1 MKKKLKNIVSSL
13 LAIVMI
19 LSVVMSNWTATEVH
33 AAETMAHLKA
43 GSANGNEHFGGG
55 KPEAFVLSDKADITS
70 EDFSFTMKV
79 ASEKDATRFRFV
91 NKYVDDNHWSYI
103 AYDGKSGWFY
113 EFNNGGNK
121 NWPSLSTL
129 PAVNADDIVKVSGS
143 YKADGLHLTVVNET
157 TGQEGKAVAND
168 SNFLGLKDQAGKI
181 GFGAGAWGSD
191 FTDLYFTDVKSGSK
205 AWTDYSAWSLYKTVE
220 GQVWEPSVTMEEN
233 QKGRAWI
240 TVKGGSNNGGGHA
253 YGNAGAKAPVL
264 LLDQDKTMEMDGTM
278 SFAVKPSDNWGAFYT
293 YLDDS
298 HWLYIGYDSTSK
310 WYYQYQNGSAGAYPA
325 IKGLPDPV
333 AGQEMQMTVSLS
345 HETLTVNVNGTSV
358 SIPDQNLFKLAEAVN
373 GKGKFGIKTNGQT
386 EISFADF
393 QYNNVDCMEDKW
405 DFCAKREGQVKKKD
419 YSKLVPVKGVVTDK
433 TTGDK
438 IDDAKVL
445 IGSQQTKTNANGE
458 YSFEGID
465 IGTYVMAVTKP
476 GYQAYDSEI
485 EITDKKEI
493 VANVSLEAKSELDL
507 GNYDTIESESMK
519 AYIGKDFPVVARYE
533 MKTEGKEFFRGNE
546 NTLDTVVI
554 NGKEIKPEVT
564 VKETTADSR
573 TYSLHVEKQE
583 SKVNVDMDVKVSVKE
598 NTLTWEVTDLKKGNG
613 CASIAT
619 IDVPGLNLL
628 TVDAVDT
635 NANFAGAQATGSTVS
650 GDTFMDFENGFVP
663 ANKDGYMYAFLSTDK
678 LSAGLFSNSEAEGDK
693 RVIRANGADTIGL
706 SSAPWFY
713 ERGDKSGNLRKD
725 LEYPKSELPCA
736 KVAIAGD
743 LNEDGDIDWNDGA
756 LAYRDIMNIPYG
768 SEDIKDLVNYRIV
781 MNFASMAPNPY
792 LATADN
798 IKKVYLATDGLPQAV
813 MLKGYGNEGHDSA
826 NSEYADIAERQ
837 GGVEDFQ
844 NLIKIAHDYN
854 TEIGVH
860 VNAQEAYPESNSFCE
875 EMLQKPF
882 SNGWGWLDQSHV
894 IDKQWDLA
902 SEARWKRF
910 VQFYDR
916 INNTHHYSREWP
928 LAVEDSKG
936 TVDVSKKEI
945 QKEAESLKDNMDFIY
960 LDVWYQDSWE
970 TRQIAKEIN
979 SLGWRFSTEFS
990 RQGEYDSTWQHWATD
1005 AKYGGADAKGFNSS
1019 IVRFIRND
1027 QRDSQILNCPEYGGA
1042 MDNPLLGGYRL
1053 YGFEGWGGDRDFD
1066 NYITQTFNQN
1076 LPTKFLQHY
1085 YVTDWE
1091 NYEEGQSPVG
1101 NQEKQITLK
1110 NDNDDVVV
1118 VTRNEKQRSDD
1129 NIERRVTLNGKTV
1142 LNDVTYLLPWIDSD
1156 TKEEKL
1162 YHWNLDGGTTTW
1174 ELPDGWTGL
1183 GNVVMYELSDQGRI
1197 NKQDV
1202 AVSGGSVTLEAKAG
1216 TAYVLVKGEELKT
1229 LKHDFGEKDYVV
1241 DPGFNGYAGYG
1252 ENLSADEWS
1261 GDIEDPSIVV
1271 EKSST
1276 ANQRLAFNSPANDV
1290 AVTTTISGLKAGES
1304 YVAEVYV
1311 ENNSNAKATIE
1322 VNAGKEVVSNYTKK
1336 SFVTNYVQCDN
1347 KNRTKMQRILVSFV
1361 AEGKTAQ
1368 LTLKRAAGEGSTYF
1382 DDIRI
1387 VQKKLDNF
1395 QKDGSFKQDFETVVQ
1410 GIYPFVLG
1418 PAQGVTDPV
1427 THLSQLHAPFTQKG
1441 WNGRVID
1448 DVISGEW
1455 SLKHHGANTGII
1467 YQTIPQNFRFEPGKV
1482 YNVEFDYQSG
1492 PDKAY
1497 AFVVGN
1503 EGTFET
1509 PAAEDFLEK
1518 AHGET
1523 KHVKMQVVGAGNGQ
1537 TWIGLYENGSKA
1549 GDGKMG
1555 EVDFVL
1561 DNLVITE
1568 DKDAV
1573 AVTMSKTEMYKGETS
1588 KLYGSGL
1595 DKIKWTNEDDKVA
1608 VLDAEANVVKA
1619 LKEGTTKMTA
1629 ELPDGKTQEF
1639 TIVVKDRVITEIPRE
1654 EYQDISSEANT
1665 EQASGEPAG
1674 SGVASAATDGN
1685 SDTYWHSSWSG
1696 GVNESNPAVLTVD
1709 LGKTTSIGGFKF
1721 QQRPADNNGVVYK
1734 FKYRILDE
1742 NKEVLAESDVI
1753 KVPEA
1758 ERTGAAWHSELL
1770 ENPTDARFI
1779 EISVLEGKGGF
1790 AAIAEVQ
1797 PIRFEKV
1804 ADEAALQDAEVKV
1817 GETVQLTPE
1826 VAEGQ
1831 MLKGIVWSSSDE
1843 EIATVNKKGV
1853 VTGVKAGTAT
1863 ITITNAAGLKAEC
1876 TVTVTGEAEKPDPE
1890 NPDKPDPENPD
1901 KPDPENPD
1909 KPDPENPDK
1918 PNPENPDKPNPENP
1932 DKPNPENPD
1941 KPNPQ
1946 NPDKPNPQN
1955 PDKPNTNVDKADG
1968 SGQGQAGTTSTNAGV
1983 RTGDSNAILPITIVL
1998 IAAVAVIVVV
2008 MKKRKRQ

>member
-1 MKKKLKNIVSSL
+1 MKKKLHNIVSSL
-13 LAIVMI
+13 LAVMMI

-33 AAETMAHLKA
+33 AADTMAHLKA
-43 GSANGNEHFGGG
+43 SSANGNEHFGGG

-91 NKYVDDNHWSYI
+91 NKYVDDTHWSYI

-113 EFNNGGNK
+113 EFNNGGIK
-121 NWPSLSTL
+121 NWPSLKSL
-129 PAVNADDIVKVSGS
+129 PAVNAEDIVKVSGS
-143 YKADGLHLTVVNET
+143 YQADGLHLTVVNET
-157 TGQEGKAVAND
+157 TSEEGTAVAND

-181 GFGAGAWGSD
+181 GFGAGAWGTE
-191 FTDLYFTDVKSGSK
+191 FTDLYFKDVTSGSK
-205 AWTDYSAWSLYKTVE
+205 EWTDYSAWTLYKTVE
-220 GQVWEPSVTMEEN
+220 GQVWEPSATKEEN
-233 QKGRAWI
+233 NKGRAWI
-240 TVKGGSNNGGGHA
+240 TIKGGSNNGGGHS
-253 YGNAGAKAPVL
+253 YGKPESKAPAL
-264 LLDQDKTMEMDGTM
+264 LLDQDKTMAMDGTI
-278 SFAVKPSDNWGAFYT
+278 SFAAKPSDNWGAFYT
-293 YLDDS
+293 YLDDA
-298 HWLYIGYDSTSK
+298 HWLYVGYDSSSK
-310 WYYQYQNGSAGAYPA
+310 WYYQYQNGNQAAYPA
-325 IKGLPDPV
+325 IKGLPNPV
-333 AGQEMQMTVSLS
+333 DGEEMQVSISLS
-345 HETLTVNVNGTSV
+345 HETLTVNVNGTTV
-358 SIPDQNLFKLAEAVN
+358 SIPDQNLFKLADAVD

-386 EISFADF
+386 ELSFADF
-393 QYNNVDCMEDKW
+393 QYNNTDCMEDNW
-405 DFCAKREGQVKKKD
+405 EFCAKREGQVKKKF

-433 TTGDK
+433 ATGDK
-438 IDDAKVL
+438 IEDAKVL
-445 IGSQQTKTNANGE
+445 IGANQTKTDAKGE
-458 YSFEGID
+458 YAFEGID
-465 IGTYVMAVTKP
+465 IGNYTMAVTKP
-476 GYQAYDSEI
+476 GYQAYESKFEV
-485 EITDKKEI
+485 TDKKEI
-493 VANVSLEAKSELDL
+493 VADVALEAKPELDL
-507 GNYDTIESESMK
+507 KNYDVIESDSMK

-546 NTLDTVVI
+546 ATLDTVTI
-554 NGKEIKPEVT
+554 NGKEVKPKVT
-564 VKETTADSR
+564 VKESKADSR

-583 SKVNVDMDVKVSVKE
+583 EKINLDMDVKVSVKD
-598 NTLTWEVTDLKKGNG
+598 NTLTWKVTSIEKGNG
-613 CASIAT
+613 CAAIAT

-628 TVDAVDT
+628 TVDSEDA
-635 NANFAGAQATGSTVS
+635 NANFAGAQAAESTVS
-650 GDTFMDFENGFVP
+650 GDTFIDFEHGFVP
-663 ANKDGYMYAFLSTDK
+663 SNVDGYMYAFLSTDK
-678 LSAGLFSNSEAEGDK
+678 LSAGLFSNSEAASDK
-693 RVIRANGADTIGL
+693 RVIRANGADNIGL

-713 ERGDKSGNLRKD
+713 ERGDKEGNKRKE

-768 SEDIKDLVNYRIV
+768 SEDVKDLVNYRIV

-826 NSEYADIAERQ
+826 NSEYADISERQ
-837 GGVEDFQ
+837 GGVKDFQ
-844 NLIKIAHDYN
+844 NLIKIAHDYD
-854 TEIGVH
+854 TQIGIH
-860 VNAQEAYPESNSFCE
+860 VNAQEAYPEANSFCE

-882 SNGWGWLDQSHV
+882 GTGWGWLDQSFI

-902 SEARWKRF
+902 SQARWKRF
-910 VQFYDR
+910 VQLYDR
-916 INNTHHYSREWP
+916 INNTNHYSREWP
-928 LAVEDSKG
+928 LAVGASEGS
-936 TVDVSKKEI
+936 VDMSKKELK
-945 QKEAESLKDNMDFIY
+945 KEAESLKDNMDFIY

-1005 AKYGGADAKGFNSS
+1005 ASYGGAPAKGFNSS

-1027 QRDSQILNCPEYGGA
+1027 QRDSQVLNYPEYGGA

-1053 YGFEGWGGDRDFD
+1053 YGFEGWGGDRDFAR
-1066 NYITQTFNQN
+1066 YITQTFNEN

-1118 VTRNEKQRSDD
+1118 VTRNEEQRSDE
-1129 NIERRVTLNGKTV
+1129 NIERTVTLNGKTV
-1142 LNDVTYLLPWIDSD
+1142 LNDVTYLLPWTDKDSN
-1156 TKEEKL
+1156 EEKL

-1174 ELPDGWTGL
+1174 ELPEGWNGL

-1197 NKQDV
+1197 NEQNV
-1202 AVSGGSVTLEAKAG
+1202 AVSGGSVTLEAKPA
-1216 TAYVLVKGEELKT
+1216 TAYVLVKGEEVKT
-1229 LKHDFGEKDYVV
+1229 LKNDFGEKDYVV
-1241 DPGFNGYAGYG
+1241 DPGFNGYAGNG
-1252 ENLSADEWS
+1252 ESLSGDKWS
-1261 GDIEDPSIVV
+1261 GDIADPSIVV

-1276 ANQRLAFNSPANDV
+1276 ANQRLAFNSPENDV

-1322 VNAGKEVVSNYTKK
+1322 VNAGKETVSNYTKK

-1347 KNRTKMQRILVSFV
+1347 KNRTNMQRMQISFV

-1368 LTLKRAAGEGSTYF
+1368 LTFKRAAGEGSTYL

-1395 QKDGSFKQDFETVVQ
+1395 QKDGSFKQDFESVVQ

-1427 THLSQLHAPFTQKG
+1427 THLSQLHAPFSQAG

-1448 DVISGEW
+1448 DVIGGDW

-1482 YNVEFDYQSG
+1482 YDVEFDYQSG

-1503 EGTFET
+1503 EGTFNT
-1509 PAAEDFLEK
+1509 PDKDDFLAK
-1518 AHGET
+1518 AHGEKET

-1549 GDGKMG
+1549 GQGSMG

-1561 DNLVITE
+1561 DNLVIKE

-1573 AVTMSKTEMYKGETS
+1573 AVAMSKTEMFKGETS

-1608 VLDAEANVVKA
+1608 VLDAKENVIKA
-1619 LKEGTTKMTA
+1619 LKAGTTKMTA
-1629 ELPDGKTQEF
+1629 ELPDGTKQEF
-1639 TIVVKDRVITEIPRE
+1639 TIVVKDHIVTEIPRD
-1654 EYQDISSEANT
+1654 EYPDISSTANT
-1665 EQASGEPAG
+1665 EQKTGEPAG
-1674 SGVASAATDGN
+1674 SGIASAATDGDSN
-1685 SDTYWHSSWSG
+1685 TYWHSNWSG
-1696 GVNESNPAVLTVD
+1696 GVNESNPAILTVD
-1709 LGKTTSIGGFKF
+1709 LGNTINIGGFKF
-1721 QQRPADNNGVVYK
+1721 QQRPSDNNGVVYK

-1742 NKEVLAESDVI
+1742 GKNVLAESEAI
-1753 KVPEA
+1753 EVPQA
-1758 ERTGAAWHSELL
+1758 ERTGAAWHVETLDDFV
-1770 ENPTDARFI
+1770 DARFI

-1797 PIRFEKV
+1797 PIRSEKV
-1804 ADEAALQDAEVKV
+1804 ADEATLQDAEVKV

-1826 VAEGQ
+1826 VAEGEV
-1831 MLKGIVWSSSDE
+1831 LKGIVWSSSDE

-1863 ITITNAAGLKAEC
+1863 ITMTNAAGLKAEC
-1876 TVTVTGEAEKPDPE
+1876 KVTVTGEAE
-1890 NPDKPDPENPD
+1890 KPDPENPD

-1955 PDKPNTNVDKADG
+1955 PDKPNTNVEKTDG
-1968 SGQGQAGTTSTNAGV
+1968 SGQSQTGTSSTNEGV
-1983 RTGDSNAILPITIVL
+1983 RTGDSNAVLPITIVL
-1998 IAAVAVIVVV
+1998 IAAVVVVIVVV
-2008 MKKRKRQ
+2008 IKKRKK